1 MAVPSP
7 PPERR
12 IPVAVVLAPNRTLG
26 YYPVKASMIK
36 SSLGVK
42 LSVSVGF
49 FMSGGA
55 LYWLVT
61 SPPRPHEL
69 LFRIGY
75 VSAVFCVLAVLS
87 FCWAAFV
94 ADLALQRGW
103 SPRTCIKAG
112 GPLCI
117 LVIVWGF
124 VDSRFWLVAPLVGLI
139 NLLTGFFARRIAYPD
154 LTAEEAAAP
163 EPPLSLFQK

>member
-1 MAVPSP
+1 
-7 PPERR
+7 
-12 IPVAVVLAPNRTLG
+12 
-26 YYPVKASMIK
+26 MIK

-42 LSVSVGF
+42 LAVSVGF

-55 LYWLVT
+55 LYWLVA

-75 VSAVFCVLAVLS
+75 VSAVFCALAVLS

-94 ADLALQRGW
+94 ADLALKRGW
-103 SPRTCIKAG
+103 SPRTCIRAG
-112 GPLCI
+112 VPLCI
-117 LVIVWGF
+117 LVLVWGF

-139 NLLTGFFARRIAYPD
+139 NLLAGFFARRIAYPD
-154 LTAEEAAAP
+154 LTDEEAAAP

>member
-1 MAVPSP
+1 
-7 PPERR
+7 
-12 IPVAVVLAPNRTLG
+12 
-26 YYPVKASMIK
+26 
-36 SSLGVK
+36 
-42 LSVSVGF
+42 
-49 FMSGGA
+49 MSAGA
-55 LYWLVT
+55 LYWLVA
-61 SPPRPHEL
+61 SPPRPREL

-139 NLLTGFFARRIAYPD
+139 NLLAGFFARRIAYPD